1 MYRKIYAVMALGA
14 AMTLAWACGD
24 DDGVE
29 VTNTPAINVTTE
41 KLSPNADESGSV
53 RAYVGTRVTAVG
65 FNLDKVSRV
74 TLGESDA
81 QIVEQDIKT
90 LVFEVPDMGLA
101 QQDDPYRVDLK
112 VYDSDGETVV
122 FRYDYFVT
130 VPVTDAL
137 VSGFEPKSGTVGTEV
152 TVSGRNLSQVTRV
165 TVGGVEAALSEVSD
179 AAITLAVPVISAS
192 EASTTQDIIAVWSGG
207 TINVSSDEQFTLLIP
222 VFDSWSQSGEARLG
236 DELTLPGVNLDL
248 VQGIFWGE
256 DELLV
261 TEQSSSAI
269 TVKIPSGLDNNGVQT
284 KSLTAA
290 YGSPAQ
296 KVTVASAF
304 VVDTTPVGPSAPVL
318 TSVSPSDT
326 GYDKLYLGREVTVKG
341 ENFASIEGF
350 ELDGTAVS
358 LSAVATDVEARFVVP
373 ESIRGT
379 AARDVA
385 LTAIW
390 NGGNKADFGTVTVYP
405 FHFTKGL
412 RIGIGSNSKNTYP
425 EYNSSNAFILLD
437 EGRVVSVAE
446 WKSLPAD
453 RFALSGSNTVTT
465 AANKVT
471 GSQEDYYGVAPYL
484 FAISNSSNK
493 LSLCS
498 PSNTANQL
506 KCHYDSGT
514 ALPTTFGTPVMFMRV
529 VTDADL
535 KAAVS
540 GGSLA
545 DITSGGLAASSGSP
559 AFGKSETSSVWVKG
573 SVVCIQYVDYSY
585 ASQGLKPGSGLAG
598 VRKMGFAVVR
608 DITCGDEST
617 GLAVASREGYIE
629 LDLYWSGIIEE

>member
-1 MYRKIYAVMALGA
+1 M
-14 AMTLAWACGD
+14 
-24 DDGVE
+24 
-29 VTNTPAINVTTE
+29 
-41 KLSPNADESGSV
+41 
-53 RAYVGTRVTAVG
+53 
-65 FNLDKVSRV
+65 
-74 TLGESDA
+74 
-81 QIVEQDIKT
+81 
-90 LVFEVPDMGLA
+90 
-101 QQDDPYRVDLK
+101 
-112 VYDSDGETVV
+112 